1 MRGQPRWCSAGSA
14 TLWYALSSL
23 AFLLATWRRRN
34 YINLKRDSICRKTHA
49 LVTQRGQVN
58 LLNFFSEQ
66 HKPQHLKIY
75 LKETKI
81 FLGGVCVCVKIKGN
95 LLIRYTLSMTEE
107 RYSRHFYFLL
117 NATENRIKSR
127 VWIPHSNLIVC
138 FQVIK
143 KNKLHKDR

>member
-1 MRGQPRWCSAGSA
+1 M
-14 TLWYALSSL
+14 
-23 AFLLATWRRRN
+23 
-34 YINLKRDSICRKTHA
+34 
-49 LVTQRGQVN
+49 
-58 LLNFFSEQ
+58 
-66 HKPQHLKIY
+66 
-75 LKETKI
+75 
-81 FLGGVCVCVKIKGN
+81 CVKIKGN